1 MQQTM
6 VDQCDGLPS
15 AGAARDIAA
24 GQRVLNLEAEA
35 LKALSAA
42 LDARFAAAVDLLSRV
57 AGRIVVSGMGKSG
70 HIAKKIAAT
79 LASTGAPATFVHPG
93 EASHGDLG
101 MIVAGDAVLC
111 LSNSGET
118 PELADL
124 IAHAKRFAI
133 PLIGITSRPG
143 STLDQAAD
151 IGLIL
156 PPAPE
161 ACPLGLAPT
170 TSTTLMLGLGDALAV
185 ALLERRGFTA
195 EDFQVLH
202 PGGKLGSRLKR
213 VAELM
218 HDGDALP
225 LIGEGA
231 TMQDAILVMSAK
243 GYGTVGVVTDDGR
256 LAGVITDGD
265 LRRHMNPGLL
275 AEPVARVMTRGP
287 RTIRPRALAS
297 EALGLMNAKSITALF
312 VLDDSGRPVG
322 LIHIHDC
329 LRAGVA

>member
-1 MQQTM
+1 M

>member
-6 VDQCDGLPS
+6 VDQCEGLPS
-15 AGAARDIAA
+15 SAAARDIAA
-24 GQRVLNLEAEA
+24 GQRVLILEAEA
-35 LKALSAA
+35 LKALAGA
-42 LDARFAAAVDLLSRV
+42 LDDRFAAAVELLSRV
-57 AGRIVVSGMGKSG
+57 AGRIVVCGMGKSG
-70 HIAKKIAAT
+70 HVAKKIAAT
-79 LASTGAPATFVHPG
+79 LASTGAPAIFVHPA

-185 ALLERRGFTA
+185 ALLDRRGFTA

-218 HDGDALP
+218 HEGDALP
-225 LIGEGA
+225 LIAEAA
-231 TMQDAILVMSAK
+231 TMQEAILVMSAK
-243 GYGTVGVVTDDGR
+243 GYGTVGVVADDGR

-275 AEPVARVMTRGP
+275 AEPAAGVMTRGP

-297 EALGLMNAKSITALF
+297 EALGLMNARSITALF
-312 VLDDSGRPVG
+312 VLDDAGRPVG

>member
-6 VDQCDGLPS
+6 VDQCEGLPS
-15 AGAARDIAA
+15 SDAARDIAA
-24 GQRVLNLEAEA
+24 GQRVLMLEAEA

-42 LDARFAAAVDLLSRV
+42 LDDRFAAAVDLMSRV

-70 HIAKKIAAT
+70 HVAKKIAAT
-79 LASTGAPATFVHPG
+79 LASTGAPATFVHPA

-133 PLIGITSRPG
+133 PLIGITSGAG
-143 STLDQAAD
+143 STLAQAAD

-156 PPAPE
+156 PRAPE

-185 ALLERRGFTA
+185 ALLDRRGFTA

-202 PGGKLGSRLKR
+202 PGGKLGSKLKR
-213 VAELM
+213 VADLM
-218 HDGDALP
+218 HDGDDLP
-225 LIGEGA
+225 LIA
-231 TMQDAILVMSAK
+231 DTAIMQEAILTMSAK
-243 GYGTVGVVTDDGR
+243 GYGIVGVVADDGR
-256 LAGVITDGD
+256 LTGVITDGD

-275 AEPVARVMTRGP
+275 AQPVAEVMTRGP

-297 EALGLMNAKSITALF
+297 EALGLMNAKSISALF
-312 VLDDSGRPVG
+312 VLDDAGRPAG
-322 LIHIHDC
+322 LIRIHDC
-329 LRAGVA
+329 LRVGVA

>member
-15 AGAARDIAA
+15 VGAARDIAA

>member
-1 MQQTM
+1 MQTM

-15 AGAARDIAA
+15 AEAARDIAA
-24 GQRVLNLEAEA
+24 GQRVLTLEAEA
-35 LKALSAA
+35 LKALAAA
-42 LDARFAAAVDLLSRV
+42 LDDRFIAAVDLLFRA

-70 HIAKKIAAT
+70 HVAKKIAAT
-79 LASTGAPATFVHPG
+79 LASTGTPATFVHPA

-101 MIVAGDAVLC
+101 MIVPGDAVLC

-133 PLIGITSRPG
+133 PLIGITSRAG

-156 PPAPE
+156 PSAPE

-185 ALLERRGFTA
+185 AVLERRGFTA

-213 VAELM
+213 VADLM
-218 HDGDALP
+218 HEGDALP
-225 LIGEGA
+225 LIAETA
-231 TMQDAILVMSAK
+231 MMHEAILVMSAK
-243 GYGTVGVVTDDGR
+243 GYGTVGVVDADGR
-256 LAGVITDGD
+256 LVGMITDGD

-275 AEPVARVMTRGP
+275 AEAVAGVMTRGP

-297 EALGLMNAKSITALF
+297 EALGFMNARSITALF
-312 VLDDSGRPVG
+312 VLDDAGRPIG
-322 LIHIHDC
+322 LIRIHDC

>member
-6 VDQCDGLPS
+6 VDQCEGLPP

-24 GQRVLNLEAEA
+24 GQRVLTLESEA

-42 LDARFAAAVDLLSRV
+42 LDDRFAAAVDLLSRV

-70 HIAKKIAAT
+70 HVGKKIAAT

-124 IAHAKRFAI
+124 IAHAKRFSI
-133 PLIGITSRPG
+133 PLIGITSRAG

-185 ALLERRGFTA
+185 ALLDRRGFTA

-225 LIGEGA
+225 LIAEGA
-231 TMQDAILVMSAK
+231 AMQDAILVMSAK
-243 GYGTVGVVTDDGR
+243 GYGTVGVVADDGR

-275 AEPVARVMTRGP
+275 AEPVAGVMTRGP

-297 EALGLMNAKSITALF
+297 EALGLMNARSITALF
-312 VLDDSGRPVG
+312 VLDDAGRPVG

>member
-1 MQQTM
+1 MSLDPVKFDPAQ
-6 VDQCDGLPS
+6 
-15 AGAARDIAA
+15 
-24 GQRVLNLEAEA
+24 A
-35 LKALSAA
+35 LALAHA
-42 LDARFAAAVDLLSRV
+42 TFEIEAAAVLGLKNRV
-57 AGRIVVSGMGKSG
+57 GPEFARAVQLVLNCKGRVVVMGMGKSG
-70 HIAKKIAAT
+70 HIGRKIAAT
-79 LASTGAPATFVHPG
+79 LASTGTPAMFVHPA

-118 PELADL
+118 PELGHL

-185 ALLERRGFTA
+185 ALLDRRGFTA

-202 PGGKLGSRLKR
+202 PGGKLGSKLKR

-218 HDGDALP
+218 HDGDDLP
-225 LIGEGA
+225 LIAETA
-231 TMQDAILVMSAK
+231 AMHEAILVMSAK
-243 GYGTVGVVTDDGR
+243 GYGAVGVVATDGR
-256 LAGVITDGD
+256 LVGMITDGD

-275 AEPVARVMTRGP
+275 AEPVADVMTRGP

-297 EALGLMNAKSITALF
+297 EALGLMNARSISALF
-312 VLDDSGRPVG
+312 VLDDAGRPIG
-322 LIHIHDC
+322 LIRIHDC
-329 LRAGVA
+329 LRVGVA

>member
-15 AGAARDIAA
+15 SGVARDIAA

-42 LDARFAAAVDLLSRV
+42 LDTRFAAAVDLLSRV

-133 PLIGITSRPG
+133 PLIGMTSRPG

-225 LIGEGA
+225 LIGEGS

-243 GYGTVGVVTDDGR
+243 GYGTVGVVAEDGR

>member
-6 VDQCDGLPS
+6 VDQCEGLPS
-15 AGAARDIAA
+15 SQAARDIAA
-24 GQRVLNLEAEA
+24 GQRVLTLESEA

-42 LDARFAAAVDLLSRV
+42 LDDRFAAAVDLLSKV

-70 HIAKKIAAT
+70 HIARKIAAT
-79 LASTGAPATFVHPG
+79 LASTGAPATFVHPA

-101 MIVAGDAVLC
+101 MILAGDAVLC

-133 PLIGITSRPG
+133 PLIGITSRPA

-185 ALLERRGFTA
+185 AVLERRGFTA

-213 VAELM
+213 VADLM
-218 HDGDALP
+218 HEGDALP
-225 LIGEGA
+225 LVPETA
-231 TMQDAILVMSAK
+231 SMQEAILVMSAK
-243 GYGTVGVVTDDGR
+243 GFGTVGVVDADGG
-256 LAGVITDGD
+256 LVGMITDGD

-275 AEPVARVMTRGP
+275 AEPAATVMTRGP

-297 EALGLMNAKSITALF
+297 EALGLMNARSITALF
-312 VLDDSGRPVG
+312 VLDDAGRPIG
-322 LIHIHDC
+322 LIRIHDC